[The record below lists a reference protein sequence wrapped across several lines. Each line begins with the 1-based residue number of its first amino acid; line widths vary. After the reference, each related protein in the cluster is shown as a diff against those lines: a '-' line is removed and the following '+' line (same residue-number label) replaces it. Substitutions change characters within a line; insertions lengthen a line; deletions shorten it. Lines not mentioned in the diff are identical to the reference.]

1 MTDFPVPPRRRNP
14 LGVTLALL
22 AGLGLLVLGY
32 LGSLGYYN
40 ASMYRLVPAAGAPL
54 PAQRGLVAVLLS
66 GDSGFDAGM
75 TPHIGRTLAAHGIPV
90 LEINSL
96 TAFREGRSPPEAAA
110 LVAEVTRR
118 ALALPGAERVLLVGQ
133 SFGADML
140 QYGASLLPGPLRAR
154 VPQLILAVPGNTL
167 LFRAT
172 PNGLF
177 DGPPD
182 RAALPSARRV
192 DWAPVLCVHGA
203 TEANS
208 LCPLWHQRN
217 VRAVALPGDHYL
229 NHDPDRLCATVW
241 QAVRQGR

>member
-14 LGVTLALL
+14 LGVALALL
-22 AGLGLLVLGY
+22 AGTGLLVLGY
-32 LGSLGYYN
+32 LGSLGYYSP
-40 ASMYRLVPAAGAPL
+40 SMYRLVPPTAAPA
-54 PAQRGLVAVLLS
+54 PAQHGLVAVLFS

-96 TAFREGRSPPEAAA
+96 TAFRAGRSAAETAA

-118 ALALPGAERVLLVGQ
+118 ALALPGATRVLLVGQ
-133 SFGADML
+133 SFGADVL
-140 QYGASLLPGPLRAR
+140 QYGASLLPSSLRAR
-154 VPQLILAVPGNTL
+154 VPQLIFAVPGDTL
-167 LFRAT
+167 LFRAS

-182 RAALPSARRV
+182 RGALPSARRV
-192 DWAPVLCVHGA
+192 DWAPVVCLHGA

-208 LCPLWHQRN
+208 LCPLWRQRN
-217 VRAVALPGDHYL
+217 VRVVTLPGDHYL
-229 NHDPDRLCATVW
+229 NHDPDRLCATLW
-241 QAVRQGR
+241 QAVRRGR

>member
-14 LGVTLALL
+14 LGAALALL
-22 AGLGLLVLGY
+22 AAGGLLVLGY
-32 LGSLGYYN
+32 LGELGYYN
-40 ASMYRLVPAAGAPL
+40 PSMYRLVPAATAPS
-54 PAQRGLVAVLLS
+54 PAQRGMVAVLFS

-75 TPHIGRTLAAHGIPV
+75 TPHIGRMLAAHGMPV

-96 TAFREGRSPPEAAA
+96 TAFREGRSPAEAAA
-110 LVAEVTRR
+110 LVAEATHR
-118 ALALPGAERVLLVGQ
+118 ALALPGAHRVLLVGQ

-140 QYGASLLPGPLRAR
+140 QYGASLLPLPLRAR
-154 VPQLILAVPGNTL
+154 VPQLIFAVPGDTL
-167 LFRAT
+167 LFRAS
-172 PNGLF
+172 PGGLF

-208 LCPLWHQRN
+208 LCPRWRQRN
-217 VRAVALPGDHYL
+217 VRVVTLPGDHYL
-229 NHDPDRLCATVW
+229 NHDPDRLCATLW
-241 QAVRQGR
+241 QAIRQGG